1 MRKLDVYMLT
11 IPEPDGDA
19 MLDPRLLRAFV
30 AIADAGSFTAAADRL
45 HMTQSTMSQQIAR
58 LEEAIGRE
66 LVDRAARPVRLTA
79 TGERLLGHARRIL
92 ALQTEALALV
102 AETSG
107 TTSVRIG
114 MPDDIATPEM
124 ANAFSAFARRHK
136 EARLDVT
143 TGLRSDLTRR
153 YRAGELDIVVLKED
167 APSPD
172 SWASFEEPIA
182 WFSALETGPDLP
194 DPTPLVTFPPGGLYR
209 DAMFER
215 MEREHRRWYVA
226 FTSASLRNV
235 LMAIEAGLGLSL
247 LPIDAARGW
256 RVSRFEAFA
265 PEPPVVASLYSW
277 ERNGVVGELATEVL
291 AILERH
297 FARGRS

>member
-1 MRKLDVYMLT
+1 MLT
-11 IPEPDGDA
+11 ILIFDGDTV
-19 MLDPRLLRAFV
+19 LDPRLLRAFV

-66 LVDRAARPVRLTA
+66 LVDRAARPVRLTV

-92 ALQTEALALV
+92 ALQSEALTLV

-124 ANAFSAFARRHK
+124 ARAFAAFTKRHK

-143 TGLRSDLTRR
+143 TGLRADLSRR

-167 APSPD
+167 TPSGD
-172 SWASFEEPIA
+172 SWASFMEPIA
-182 WFSALETGPDLP
+182 WFTALDAAPDLP

-209 DAMFER
+209 DAMSER
-215 MEREHRRWYVA
+215 LERERRRWYVA

-235 LMAIEAGLGLSL
+235 LMAVEAGLGLSL
-247 LPIDAARGW
+247 LPIDATKGW
-256 RVSRFEAFA
+256 RVRELTDFG
-265 PEPPVVASLYSW
+265 PEPPVVASLYAW
-277 ERNGVVGELATEVL
+277 ERNGIVGELASEVL
-291 AILERH
+291 DILKRH
-297 FARGRS
+297 FARLG

>member
-1 MRKLDVYMLT
+1 
-11 IPEPDGDA
+11 

-58 LEEAIGRE
+58 LEDAIGRA
-66 LVDRAARPVRLTA
+66 LVDRAARPVRLTV

-92 ALQTEALALV
+92 ALQDEALTLV

-124 ANAFSAFARRHK
+124 ARAFAAFTRRHK

-143 TGLRSDLTRR
+143 TGLRSDLARR
-153 YRAGELDIVVLKED
+153 YRSGELDIVVLKED
-167 APSPD
+167 APGED
-172 SWASFEEPIA
+172 SLASFEEPIA
-182 WFSALETGPDLP
+182 WFAAPGAAESLP
-194 DPTPLVTFPPGGLYR
+194 DPVPLVTFPPGGLYR

-215 MEREHRRWYVA
+215 LERERRRWYIA

-235 LMAIEAGLGLSL
+235 LMAVEAGLGLSL
-247 LPIDAARGW
+247 LPVDATKGW
-256 RVSRFEAFA
+256 RIEPLAGFA
-265 PEPPVVASLYSW
+265 DEPPVFASLYSW
-277 ERNGVVGELATEVL
+277 EQSGFVGELADEVL
-291 AILERH
+291 DILKRH
-297 FARGRS
+297 FARI

>member
-1 MRKLDVYMLT
+1 
-11 IPEPDGDA
+11 

-30 AIADAGSFTAAADRL
+30 AIADSGSFTAAADRL

-66 LVDRAARPVRLTA
+66 LVDRAARPVRLTV

-92 ALQTEALALV
+92 SLQSEALTLV

-114 MPDDIATPEM
+114 MPDDIATPEI
-124 ANAFSAFARRHK
+124 ARAFAAFTKRHK

-143 TGLRSDLTRR
+143 TGLRSDLARR

-167 APSPD
+167 TPSAD
-172 SWASFEEPIA
+172 AWASFEEPIA
-182 WFSALETGPDLP
+182 WFTAGDAAAALP
-194 DPTPLVTFPPGGLYR
+194 DPVPLVTFPPGGLYR

-215 MEREHRRWYVA
+215 LERERRRWYVA

-247 LPIDAARGW
+247 LPVDATKGW
-256 RVSRFEAFA
+256 RVRPFA
-265 PEPPVVASLYSW
+265 EFGPEPPVVASLYSW
-277 ERNGVVGELATEVL
+277 ERSGIVGELASEVL
-291 AILERH
+291 DILKRR
-297 FARGRS
+297 FSKDADQAL

>member
-1 MRKLDVYMLT
+1 
-11 IPEPDGDA
+11 

-66 LVDRAARPVRLTA
+66 LVDRAARPVRLTV

-92 ALQTEALALV
+92 ALQNEVLTLV

-124 ANAFSAFARRHK
+124 ARIFAAFTKRHK

-153 YRAGELDIVVLKED
+153 YRSGELDIVVLKED
-167 APSPD
+167 APGED

-182 WFSALETGPDLP
+182 WFAAPDTARGLP
-194 DPTPLVTFPPGGLYR
+194 DPVPLVTFPPGGLYR

-215 MEREHRRWYVA
+215 LERERRRWYVA

-235 LMAIEAGLGLSL
+235 LMAVEAGLGLSL
-247 LPIDAARGW
+247 LPVDATRGW
-256 RVSRFEAFA
+256 RVEPIASFADEA
-265 PEPPVVASLYSW
+265 PVFASLYSW
-277 ERNGVVGELATEVL
+277 EQNGIVGELANEVL
-291 AILERH
+291 DILRQH
-297 FARGRS
+297 FARI

>member
-1 MRKLDVYMLT
+1 
-11 IPEPDGDA
+11 

-58 LEEAIGRE
+58 LEEVIGRE
-66 LVDRAARPVRLTA
+66 LVDRAARPVRLTV

-92 ALQTEALALV
+92 ALQTEALTLV

-124 ANAFSAFARRHK
+124 AHAFAAFAKRHK

-143 TGLRSDLTRR
+143 TGLRADLARR
-153 YRAGELDIVVLKED
+153 YRSGELDIVVLKED
-167 APSPD
+167 TPSTD
-172 SWASFEEPIA
+172 SWASFAEPIA
-182 WFSALETGPDLP
+182 WFTALDAPADLP
-194 DPTPLVTFPPGGLYR
+194 DPVPLVTFPLGGLYR

-215 MEREHRRWYVA
+215 LERERRRWYVA

-247 LPIDAARGW
+247 LPIDAAKGW
-256 RVSRFEAFA
+256 RVRPFTDFP
-265 PEPPVVASLYSW
+265 PEPPIIASLYSW
-277 ERNGVVGELATEVL
+277 EQNGIVGELANEVL
-291 AILERH
+291 DILRRH
-297 FARGRS
+297 FAHERHTAS

>member
-1 MRKLDVYMLT
+1 
-11 IPEPDGDA
+11 

-30 AIADAGSFTAAADRL
+30 AIADAGSFTSAADRL

-58 LEEAIGRE
+58 LEEAIGRG
-66 LVDRAARPVRLTA
+66 LIDRAARPVRLTA

-92 ALQTEALALV
+92 ALQNEALMLV

-107 TTSVRIG
+107 TTTVRIG

-124 ANAFSAFARRHK
+124 ANAFAAFAKRRK

-153 YRAGELDIVVLKED
+153 YRSGELDVVVLKED
-167 APSPD
+167 TPSAD
-172 SWASFEEPIA
+172 GWASFEEPIA
-182 WFSALETGPDLP
+182 WLTAVDSGAQLP
-194 DPTPLVTFPPGGLYR
+194 DPVPLVAFPPGGLYR

-215 MEREHRRWYVA
+215 LERERRRWYIA

-235 LMAIEAGLGLSL
+235 LMAVEAGLGLSL
-247 LPIDAARGW
+247 LPLDAAKGW
-256 RVSRFEAFA
+256 RVEPVAELGA
-265 PEPPVVASLYSW
+265 EPPVVASLYSW
-277 ERNGVVGELATEVL
+277 ERDGLVGELANEVL

-297 FARGRS
+297 YAVSGAGPAPRRSREEPR

>member
-1 MRKLDVYMLT
+1 
-11 IPEPDGDA
+11 

-58 LEEAIGRE
+58 LEEVIGRE
-66 LVDRAARPVRLTA
+66 LVDRAARPVRLTV

-92 ALQTEALALV
+92 ALQAEVLTLV

-124 ANAFSAFARRHK
+124 AHAFAAFARRHK

-143 TGLRSDLTRR
+143 TGLRADLTRR
-153 YRAGELDIVVLKED
+153 YRSGELDIVVLKED
-167 APSPD
+167 TPSAD

-182 WFSALETGPDLP
+182 WFSALAAPADLP
-194 DPTPLVTFPPGGLYR
+194 DPVPLVTFPPGGLYR
-209 DAMFER
+209 DAMFDR
-215 MEREHRRWYVA
+215 LERERRRWYVA

-247 LPIDAARGW
+247 LPVDAAKEW
-256 RVSRFEAFA
+256 RVKRFADF
-265 PEPPVVASLYSW
+265 PSEPPVIASLYSW
-277 ERNGVVGELATEVL
+277 EQNGIVGELASEVRD
-291 AILERH
+291 ILKRH
-297 FARGRS
+297 FARERHSFR

>member
-1 MRKLDVYMLT
+1 
-11 IPEPDGDA
+11 

-58 LEEAIGRE
+58 MEEAIGRP

-92 ALQTEALALV
+92 ALQGEALSLV

-124 ANAFSAFARRHK
+124 ARAFAAFARRHRQ
-136 EARLDVT
+136 ARLDVT
-143 TGLRSDLTRR
+143 TGLRSELTRR
-153 YRAGELDIVVLKED
+153 YRSGELDIVVLKED
-167 APSPD
+167 KPSAD
-172 SWASFEEPIA
+172 AWASFAEPLA
-182 WFSALETGPDLP
+182 WFCAPDAAADLP
-194 DPTPLVTFPPGGLYR
+194 DPVPLVAFPPGGLYR

-215 MEREHRRWYVA
+215 LERERRRWYIA

-235 LMAIEAGLGLSL
+235 LMAVEAGLGLSL
-247 LPIDAARGW
+247 LPVDAADGW
-256 RVSRFEAFA
+256 RVRPLAGFT
-265 PEPPVVASLYSW
+265 PEPPILVSLYSW
-277 ERNGVVGELATEVL
+277 ERNGIVGELAGEVQD
-291 AILERH
+291 ILRRH
-297 FARGRS
+297 FSPAPAQAL

>member
-1 MRKLDVYMLT
+1 
-11 IPEPDGDA
+11 

-30 AIADAGSFTAAADRL
+30 AVADAGSFTAAADRL

-58 LEEAIGRE
+58 LEEAIGRD
-66 LVDRAARPVRLTA
+66 LVDRAARPVRLTV

-92 ALQTEALALV
+92 TLQSEALTLV

-107 TTSVRIG
+107 TTSLRIG

-124 ANAFSAFARRHK
+124 ARVFAAFTKRHK

-167 APSPD
+167 TPNAD
-172 SWASFEEPIA
+172 AWASFAEPIA
-182 WFSALETGPDLP
+182 WYTAMDAASDLP
-194 DPTPLVTFPPGGLYR
+194 DPVPLVTFPPGGLYR

-215 MEREHRRWYVA
+215 LERERRRWYVA

-247 LPIDAARGW
+247 LPIDAANGW
-256 RVSRFEAFA
+256 RIKPLVDFA

-277 ERNGVVGELATEVL
+277 ERGGIVGELATEVL
-291 AILERH
+291 DILRRH
-297 FARGRS
+297 FAYDQAL

>member
-1 MRKLDVYMLT
+1 
-11 IPEPDGDA
+11 

-58 LEEAIGRE
+58 LEEAIGRP
-66 LVDRAARPVRLTA
+66 LVDRAARPVRLTV

-92 ALQTEALALV
+92 ALQSEALTLV

-124 ANAFSAFARRHK
+124 ARVFAAFTKRHK

-153 YRAGELDIVVLKED
+153 YRSGELDIVVLKED
-167 APSPD
+167 KPSD
-172 SWASFEEPIA
+172 DAWASFEEPIA
-182 WFSALETGPDLP
+182 WFTALDAAADLP
-194 DPTPLVTFPPGGLYR
+194 DPVPLVTFPPGGLYR

-215 MEREHRRWYVA
+215 LERERRRWYIA

-235 LMAIEAGLGLSL
+235 LMAIEAGLGLAL
-247 LPIDAARGW
+247 LPVDAARDW
-256 RVSRFEAFA
+256 RVKPLAEFA
-265 PEPPVVASLYSW
+265 PEPPVVASLYAW
-277 ERNGVVGELATEVL
+277 ERGGIVGELAGEVL
-291 AILERH
+291 DILRQH
-297 FARGRS
+297 FAYAPDQAL

>member
-1 MRKLDVYMLT
+1 
-11 IPEPDGDA
+11 

-30 AIADAGSFTAAADRL
+30 AIADSGSFTAAADRL

-58 LEEAIGRE
+58 LEEAIGRA
-66 LVDRAARPVRLTA
+66 LVDRAARPVRLTV

-92 ALQTEALALV
+92 SLQSEALTLV

-124 ANAFSAFARRHK
+124 ARAFAAFAKRHK

-167 APSPD
+167 TPSAD

-182 WFSALETGPDLP
+182 WFIAGDAAAALP
-194 DPTPLVTFPPGGLYR
+194 DPVPLVTFPPGGLYR

-215 MEREHRRWYVA
+215 LERERRRWYVA

-235 LMAIEAGLGLSL
+235 LMAVEAGLGLSL
-247 LPIDAARGW
+247 LPVDATKGW
-256 RVSRFEAFA
+256 RVRPFA
-265 PEPPVVASLYSW
+265 EFGPEPPVVASLYSW
-277 ERNGVVGELATEVL
+277 ERSGIVGELANEVL
-291 AILERH
+291 DILKRH
-297 FARGRS
+297 FSKDRDQAL

>member
-1 MRKLDVYMLT
+1 MLT
-11 IPEPDGDA
+11 ILIFDGDTV
-19 MLDPRLLRAFV
+19 LDPRLLRAFV

-66 LVDRAARPVRLTA
+66 LVDRAARPVRLTV

-92 ALQTEALALV
+92 ALQSEALTLV

-124 ANAFSAFARRHK
+124 ARAFAAFTKRHK

-143 TGLRSDLTRR
+143 TGLRADLNRR

-167 APSPD
+167 TPSGD
-172 SWASFEEPIA
+172 SWASFMEPIA
-182 WFSALETGPDLP
+182 WFTAMDAAPDLP

-209 DAMFER
+209 DAMSER
-215 MEREHRRWYVA
+215 LERERRRWYVA

-235 LMAIEAGLGLSL
+235 LMAVEAGLGLSL
-247 LPIDAARGW
+247 LPIDATKGW
-256 RVSRFEAFA
+256 RVRELTDFGA
-265 PEPPVVASLYSW
+265 EPPVVASLYAW
-277 ERNGVVGELATEVL
+277 ERNGIVGELASEVL
-291 AILERH
+291 DILKRH
-297 FARGRS
+297 FARLD

>member
-1 MRKLDVYMLT
+1 
-11 IPEPDGDA
+11 

-66 LVDRAARPVRLTA
+66 LVDRAARPVRLTV

-124 ANAFSAFARRHK
+124 ARAFAAFAKRHK

-153 YRAGELDIVVLKED
+153 YRSGELDIVVMKED
-167 APSPD
+167 APSED

-182 WFSALETGPDLP
+182 WFAAADAARELP
-194 DPTPLVTFPPGGLYR
+194 DPVPLVTFPPGGLYR

-215 MEREHRRWYVA
+215 LERERRRWYIA

-235 LMAIEAGLGLSL
+235 LMAVEAGLGLAL
-247 LPIDAARGW
+247 LPVDAARGW
-256 RVSRFEAFA
+256 RIEPLASFA
-265 PEPPVVASLYSW
+265 DEPPVFASLYSW
-277 ERNGVVGELATEVL
+277 EQSGIVGELANEVL
-291 AILERH
+291 DILKRH
-297 FARGRS
+297 FSRQSQPL

>member
-1 MRKLDVYMLT
+1 
-11 IPEPDGDA
+11 

-30 AIADAGSFTAAADRL
+30 AVADAGSFTAAADRL

-58 LEEAIGRE
+58 LEEAIGRD
-66 LVDRAARPVRLTA
+66 LVDRAARPVRLTV

-92 ALQTEALALV
+92 TLQSEALTLV

-124 ANAFSAFARRHK
+124 ARVFAAFTKRHRQ
-136 EARLDVT
+136 ARLDVT

-167 APSPD
+167 TPNAD
-172 SWASFEEPIA
+172 AWASFAEPIA
-182 WFSALETGPDLP
+182 WYTALDAASDLP
-194 DPTPLVTFPPGGLYR
+194 DPVPLVTFPPGGLYR

-215 MEREHRRWYVA
+215 LERERRRWYVA

-235 LMAIEAGLGLSL
+235 LMAIEAGLGLSM
-247 LPIDAARGW
+247 LPIDAAKGW
-256 RVSRFEAFA
+256 RIKPLADFA

-277 ERNGVVGELATEVL
+277 ERSGIVGELATEVL
-291 AILERH
+291 DILRRH
-297 FARGRS
+297 FAYDQAL

>member
-1 MRKLDVYMLT
+1 MAIIPKL
-11 IPEPDGDA
+11 DGDA
-19 MLDPRLLRAFV
+19 VLDPRLLRAFV

-66 LVDRAARPVRLTA
+66 LVDRAARPVRLTV

-92 ALQTEALALV
+92 ALQSEALTLV

-107 TTSVRIG
+107 TTTVRIG

-124 ANAFSAFARRHK
+124 ARAFAAFAKRHK

-153 YRAGELDIVVLKED
+153 YRSGELDIVVMKED
-167 APSPD
+167 APGED

-182 WFSALETGPDLP
+182 WFAAPDSARDLP
-194 DPTPLVTFPPGGLYR
+194 DPVPLVTFPPGGLYR

-215 MEREHRRWYVA
+215 LERERRRWYIA

-235 LMAIEAGLGLSL
+235 LMAVEAGLGLSL
-247 LPIDAARGW
+247 LPVDAARGW
-256 RVSRFEAFA
+256 RIAPLAGFA
-265 PEPPVVASLYSW
+265 DESPVIASLYSW
-277 ERNGVVGELATEVL
+277 ERGGIVGELASEVL
-291 AILERH
+291 DILRRH
-297 FARGRS
+297 FARPPQPL

>member
-1 MRKLDVYMLT
+1 
-11 IPEPDGDA
+11 

-30 AIADAGSFTAAADRL
+30 AIADAGSFTAAAERL
-45 HMTQSTMSQQIAR
+45 HMTQSTMSQQIGR

-66 LVDRAARPVRLTA
+66 LVDRAARPVRLTV

-92 ALQTEALALV
+92 ALQSEALTLV

-124 ANAFSAFARRHK
+124 ARAFAAFTRRHK
-136 EARLDVT
+136 EARLDVM

-153 YRAGELDIVVLKED
+153 YRSGELDIVVLKED
-167 APSPD
+167 MPSAD
-172 SWASFEEPIA
+172 SWASFEEPIT
-182 WFSALETGPDLP
+182 WFAAADAAGDLP
-194 DPTPLVTFPPGGLYR
+194 DPVPLVTFPPGGLYR
-209 DAMFER
+209 DSMFER
-215 MEREHRRWYVA
+215 LERERRRWYIA

-235 LMAIEAGLGLSL
+235 LMAVEAGLGLSL

-256 RVSRFEAFA
+256 RVKPVAEFS
-265 PEPPVVASLYSW
+265 PEPPIVASLYAW
-277 ERNGVVGELATEVL
+277 ERGGIVGELAGEVL
-291 AILERH
+291 DILKRH
-297 FARGRS
+297 FARDQGR

>member
-1 MRKLDVYMLT
+1 
-11 IPEPDGDA
+11 

-30 AIADAGSFTAAADRL
+30 AVADAGSFTAAADRL

-58 LEEAIGRE
+58 LEEAIGRD
-66 LVDRAARPVRLTA
+66 LVDRAARPVRLTV

-92 ALQTEALALV
+92 TLQNEALTLV

-124 ANAFSAFARRHK
+124 ARVFAAFTKRHRQ
-136 EARLDVT
+136 ARLDVT

-167 APSPD
+167 TPNAD
-172 SWASFEEPIA
+172 AWASFAEPIA
-182 WFSALETGPDLP
+182 WYTAMDAASDLP
-194 DPTPLVTFPPGGLYR
+194 DPVPLVTFPPGGLYR

-215 MEREHRRWYVA
+215 LERERRRWYVA

-235 LMAIEAGLGLSL
+235 LMAIEAGLGLSM
-247 LPIDAARGW
+247 LPIDAAKGW
-256 RVSRFEAFA
+256 RIKPLADFA

-277 ERNGVVGELATEVL
+277 ERSGIVGELATEVL
-291 AILERH
+291 DILRRH
-297 FARGRS
+297 FAYDQAL

>member
-1 MRKLDVYMLT
+1 MLT
-11 IPEPDGDA
+11 ILIFDGDTV
-19 MLDPRLLRAFV
+19 LDPRLLRAFV

-58 LEEAIGRE
+58 LEEAIGRD
-66 LVDRAARPVRLTA
+66 LVDRAARPVRLTV

-92 ALQTEALALV
+92 ALQTEALTLV

-124 ANAFSAFARRHK
+124 ARAFAAFTKRHK

-143 TGLRSDLTRR
+143 TGLRADLNRR

-167 APSPD
+167 TPSAD
-172 SWASFEEPIA
+172 SWASFEEPLA
-182 WFSALETGPDLP
+182 WFTAMDTTPDLP

-209 DAMFER
+209 DAMSER
-215 MEREHRRWYVA
+215 LERERRRWYVA

-235 LMAIEAGLGLSL
+235 LMAVEAGLGLSL
-247 LPIDAARGW
+247 LPIDATKGW
-256 RVSRFEAFA
+256 RVRELTDFGT
-265 PEPPVVASLYSW
+265 EPPVVASLYAW
-277 ERNGVVGELATEVL
+277 ERNGIVGELASEVL
-291 AILERH
+291 DILKRH
-297 FARGRS
+297 FARLG

>member
-1 MRKLDVYMLT
+1 
-11 IPEPDGDA
+11 

-30 AIADAGSFTAAADRL
+30 AVADAGSFTAAADRL

-58 LEEAIGRE
+58 LEEAIGRD
-66 LVDRAARPVRLTA
+66 LVDRAARPVRLTV

-92 ALQTEALALV
+92 TLQSEALTLV

-124 ANAFSAFARRHK
+124 ARAFAAFTKRHRQ
-136 EARLDVT
+136 ARLDVT

-167 APSPD
+167 TPNAD
-172 SWASFEEPIA
+172 AWASFAEPIA
-182 WFSALETGPDLP
+182 WYTAMDAASDLP
-194 DPTPLVTFPPGGLYR
+194 DPVPLVTFPPGGLYR

-215 MEREHRRWYVA
+215 LERERRRWYVA

-247 LPIDAARGW
+247 LPVDAAKGW
-256 RVSRFEAFA
+256 RIKPLADFA

-277 ERNGVVGELATEVL
+277 ERSGIVGELATEVL
-291 AILERH
+291 DILRRH
-297 FARGRS
+297 FAYDQAL

>member
-1 MRKLDVYMLT
+1 
-11 IPEPDGDA
+11 

-58 LEEAIGRE
+58 LEEAVGRD
-66 LVDRAARPVRLTA
+66 LIDRAARPVRLTV

-92 ALQTEALALV
+92 ALQSEALALV

-124 ANAFSAFARRHK
+124 ARVFAAFTKRHK

-167 APSPD
+167 APNAD
-172 SWASFEEPIA
+172 AWASFEEPIA
-182 WFSALETGPDLP
+182 WFTAMDAAADLP
-194 DPTPLVTFPPGGLYR
+194 DPVPLVTFPPGGLYR

-215 MEREHRRWYVA
+215 LERERRRWYVA

-235 LMAIEAGLGLSL
+235 LMAMEAGLGLSM

-256 RVSRFEAFA
+256 RVRPLAEFA

-277 ERNGVVGELATEVL
+277 ERGGIVGELATEVL
-291 AILERH
+291 DILRRH
-297 FARGRS
+297 FAYDQAL

>member
-1 MRKLDVYMLT
+1 
-11 IPEPDGDA
+11 

-30 AIADAGSFTAAADRL
+30 AIADSGSFTAAADRL

-66 LVDRAARPVRLTA
+66 LVDRAARPVRLTV

-92 ALQTEALALV
+92 SLQSEALTLV

-114 MPDDIATPEM
+114 MPDDIATPEI
-124 ANAFSAFARRHK
+124 ARTFAAFTKRHK

-143 TGLRSDLTRR
+143 TGLRSDLARR

-167 APSPD
+167 TPSAD
-172 SWASFEEPIA
+172 AWASFEEPIA
-182 WFSALETGPDLP
+182 WFTAGDAAAALP
-194 DPTPLVTFPPGGLYR
+194 DPVPLVTFPPGGLYR

-215 MEREHRRWYVA
+215 LERERRRWYVA

-247 LPIDAARGW
+247 LPVDATKGW
-256 RVSRFEAFA
+256 RVRPLAEFG

-277 ERNGVVGELATEVL
+277 ERSGIVGELANEVL
-291 AILERH
+291 DILKRR
-297 FARGRS
+297 FSKDADQVL

>member
-1 MRKLDVYMLT
+1 
-11 IPEPDGDA
+11 

-30 AIADAGSFTAAADRL
+30 AVADAGSFTAAADRL

-58 LEEAIGRE
+58 LEEAIGRD
-66 LVDRAARPVRLTA
+66 LVDRAARPVRLTV

-92 ALQTEALALV
+92 TLQSEALTLV

-124 ANAFSAFARRHK
+124 ARVFAAFTKRHK

-167 APSPD
+167 TPNAD
-172 SWASFEEPIA
+172 AWASFAEPIA
-182 WFSALETGPDLP
+182 WYTAMDAASDLP
-194 DPTPLVTFPPGGLYR
+194 DPVPLVTFPPGGLYR

-215 MEREHRRWYVA
+215 LERERRRWYVA

-247 LPIDAARGW
+247 LPIDAAKGW
-256 RVSRFEAFA
+256 RIKPLVDFA

-277 ERNGVVGELATEVL
+277 ERGGIVGELATEVL
-291 AILERH
+291 DILRRH
-297 FARGRS
+297 FAYDQAL

>member
-1 MRKLDVYMLT
+1 
-11 IPEPDGDA
+11 
-19 MLDPRLLRAFV
+19 MLDPRLLKAFV

-58 LEEAIGRE
+58 LEETIGRD
-66 LVDRAARPVRLTA
+66 LIDRAARPVRLTV

-92 ALQTEALALV
+92 ALQNEALALV

-124 ANAFSAFARRHK
+124 ARIFAAFAKRHK

-167 APSPD
+167 MPSAD
-172 SWASFEEPIA
+172 AWASFEEPIA
-182 WFSALETGPDLP
+182 WFTAVDAPRDLP
-194 DPTPLVTFPPGGLYR
+194 DPVPLVTFPPGGLYR

-215 MEREHRRWYVA
+215 LERERRRWYVA

-235 LMAIEAGLGLSL
+235 LMAIEAGLGLSM
-247 LPIDAARGW
+247 LPVDAAKTW
-256 RVSRFEAFA
+256 RVKPLADFA

-277 ERNGVVGELATEVL
+277 ERNGIVGELAGEVL
-291 AILERH
+291 DILRRH
-297 FARGRS
+297 FSDDQAF

>member
-1 MRKLDVYMLT
+1 
-11 IPEPDGDA
+11 

-58 LEEAIGRE
+58 LEETIGRA
-66 LVDRAARPVRLTA
+66 LVDRAARPVRLTV

-92 ALQTEALALV
+92 ALQSEALALV
-102 AETSG
+102 RETSG

-124 ANAFSAFARRHK
+124 ARAFAAFTKRHK
-136 EARLDVT
+136 EVRLDVT

-153 YRAGELDIVVLKED
+153 YRSGELDIVVLKEE
-167 APSPD
+167 APGED

-182 WFSALETGPDLP
+182 WFAAPDTARAP
-194 DPTPLVTFPPGGLYR
+194 ADPVPLVTFPPGGLYR

-215 MEREHRRWYVA
+215 LERERRRWYVA

-235 LMAIEAGLGLSL
+235 LMAVEAGLGLSL
-247 LPIDAARGW
+247 LPVDAARGW
-256 RVSRFEAFA
+256 RMEPLAGFA
-265 PEPPVVASLYSW
+265 EEPPVVASLYAW
-277 ERNGVVGELATEVL
+277 ERGGIVGELASEVL
-291 AILERH
+291 DILKRH
-297 FARGRS
+297 FSRI

>member
-1 MRKLDVYMLT
+1 
-11 IPEPDGDA
+11 

-58 LEEAIGRE
+58 LEEAIGRP
-66 LVDRAARPVRLTA
+66 LVDRAARPVRLTV

-92 ALQTEALALV
+92 ALQTEVLTLV

-124 ANAFSAFARRHK
+124 ARAFAAFTKRHK
-136 EARLDVT
+136 EVRLDVT
-143 TGLRSDLTRR
+143 TGLRADLTRR
-153 YRAGELDIVVLKED
+153 YRSGELDIVVMKED
-167 APSPD
+167 VPSSD

-182 WFSALETGPDLP
+182 WFTAMDAPADLS

-209 DAMFER
+209 DAMFDR
-215 MEREHRRWYVA
+215 LERERRRWYIA

-247 LPIDAARGW
+247 LPVDAAKGW
-256 RVSRFEAFA
+256 RIKQVADFA

-277 ERNGVVGELATEVL
+277 ERGGIVGELANEVL
-291 AILERH
+291 DILKRH
-297 FARGRS
+297 FSRERDHAL

>member
-1 MRKLDVYMLT
+1 
-11 IPEPDGDA
+11 

-66 LVDRAARPVRLTA
+66 LVDRAARPVRLTV

-92 ALQTEALALV
+92 ALQNEVLTLV

-124 ANAFSAFARRHK
+124 ARVFAAFTKRHK

-153 YRAGELDIVVLKED
+153 YRSGELDIVVLKED
-167 APSPD
+167 APGED

-182 WFSALETGPDLP
+182 WFTAPDTVSALP
-194 DPTPLVTFPPGGLYR
+194 DPVPLVTFPPGGLYR

-215 MEREHRRWYVA
+215 LERERRRWYIA

-235 LMAIEAGLGLSL
+235 LMAVEAGLGLSL
-247 LPIDAARGW
+247 LPVDATRGW
-256 RVSRFEAFA
+256 RVEPIASFADEA
-265 PEPPVVASLYSW
+265 PVFASLYSW
-277 ERNGVVGELATEVL
+277 ERNGIVGELANEVL
-291 AILERH
+291 DILKRH
-297 FARGRS
+297 FDRI

>member
-1 MRKLDVYMLT
+1 
-11 IPEPDGDA
+11 

-30 AIADAGSFTAAADRL
+30 AVADAGSFTAAADRL

-58 LEEAIGRE
+58 LEEAIGRD
-66 LVDRAARPVRLTA
+66 LVDRAARPVRLTV

-92 ALQTEALALV
+92 TLQSEALTLV

-124 ANAFSAFARRHK
+124 ARVFAAFTKRHRQ
-136 EARLDVT
+136 ARLDVT

-167 APSPD
+167 TPTAD
-172 SWASFEEPIA
+172 AWASFAEPIA
-182 WFSALETGPDLP
+182 WYAAMDAANDLP
-194 DPTPLVTFPPGGLYR
+194 DPVPLVTFPPGGLYR

-215 MEREHRRWYVA
+215 LERERRRWYVA

-235 LMAIEAGLGLSL
+235 LMAIEAGLGLSM

-256 RVSRFEAFA
+256 RIRPLADFA

-277 ERNGVVGELATEVL
+277 ERGGIVGELATEVL
-291 AILERH
+291 DILRRH
-297 FARGRS
+297 FAYDQAL

>member
-1 MRKLDVYMLT
+1 V
-11 IPEPDGDA
+11 
-19 MLDPRLLRAFV
+19 LDPRLLRAFV
-30 AIADAGSFTAAADRL
+30 AVADAGSFTAAADRL

-58 LEEAIGRE
+58 LEEAIGRD
-66 LVDRAARPVRLTA
+66 LVDRAARPVRLTV

-92 ALQTEALALV
+92 TLQSEALMLV

-124 ANAFSAFARRHK
+124 ARVFAAFTKRHRQ
-136 EARLDVT
+136 ARLDVT

-167 APSPD
+167 TPTAD
-172 SWASFEEPIA
+172 AWASFAEPIA
-182 WFSALETGPDLP
+182 WYAAMDAANDLP
-194 DPTPLVTFPPGGLYR
+194 DPVPLVTFPPGGLYR

-215 MEREHRRWYVA
+215 LERERRRWYVA

-235 LMAIEAGLGLSL
+235 LMAIEAGLGLSM

-256 RVSRFEAFA
+256 RVRPLADFA

-277 ERNGVVGELATEVL
+277 ERSGIVGELATEVL
-291 AILERH
+291 DILRRH
-297 FARGRS
+297 FAYDQAL

>member
-1 MRKLDVYMLT
+1 
-11 IPEPDGDA
+11 

-30 AIADAGSFTAAADRL
+30 AVADAGSFTAAADRL

-58 LEEAIGRE
+58 LEEAIGRD
-66 LVDRAARPVRLTA
+66 LVDRAARPVRLTV

-92 ALQTEALALV
+92 TLQSEALTLV

-124 ANAFSAFARRHK
+124 ARVFAAFTKRHK

-167 APSPD
+167 TPNAD
-172 SWASFEEPIA
+172 AWASFAEPIA
-182 WFSALETGPDLP
+182 WYTAIDAASDLP
-194 DPTPLVTFPPGGLYR
+194 DPVPLVTFPPGGLYR

-215 MEREHRRWYVA
+215 LERERRRWYVA

-235 LMAIEAGLGLSL
+235 LMAIEAGLGLSM
-247 LPIDAARGW
+247 LPIDAAKGW
-256 RVSRFEAFA
+256 RIKPLADFA

-277 ERNGVVGELATEVL
+277 ERSGIVGELATEVL
-291 AILERH
+291 DILRRH
-297 FARGRS
+297 FAYDQAL

>member
-1 MRKLDVYMLT
+1 
-11 IPEPDGDA
+11 

-30 AIADAGSFTAAADRL
+30 AVADAGSFTAAADRL

-58 LEEAIGRE
+58 LEEAIGRD
-66 LVDRAARPVRLTA
+66 LVDRAARPVRLTV

-92 ALQTEALALV
+92 TLQSEALTLV

-124 ANAFSAFARRHK
+124 ARVFAAFTKRHRQ
-136 EARLDVT
+136 ARLDVT

-167 APSPD
+167 TPTAD
-172 SWASFEEPIA
+172 AWASFAEPIA
-182 WFSALETGPDLP
+182 WYTAVDAASDLP
-194 DPTPLVTFPPGGLYR
+194 DPVPLVTFPPGGLYR

-215 MEREHRRWYVA
+215 LERERRRWYVA

-235 LMAIEAGLGLSL
+235 LMAIEAGLGLSM
-247 LPIDAARGW
+247 LPIDAAKGW
-256 RVSRFEAFA
+256 RIKPLADFA

-277 ERNGVVGELATEVL
+277 ERGGIVGELATEVL
-291 AILERH
+291 DILRRH
-297 FARGRS
+297 FAYDQAL

>member
-1 MRKLDVYMLT
+1 
-11 IPEPDGDA
+11 

-45 HMTQSTMSQQIAR
+45 HMTQSTTSQQIAR

-66 LVDRAARPVRLTA
+66 LIDRAARPVRLTV

-92 ALQTEALALV
+92 ALQTEAMTLV

-124 ANAFSAFARRHK
+124 ARAFAAFAKRHK

-153 YRAGELDIVVLKED
+153 YRGGELDIVVLKEET
-167 APSPD
+167 PSAD

-182 WFSALETGPDLP
+182 WFTAMDAAGDLP
-194 DPTPLVTFPPGGLYR
+194 DPVPLVTFPQGGLYR

-215 MEREHRRWYVA
+215 LERERRRWYVA

-247 LPIDAARGW
+247 LPVDATKGW
-256 RVSRFEAFA
+256 RVKPCPVFGA
-265 PEPPVVASLYSW
+265 EPPVVASLYSW
-277 ERNGVVGELATEVL
+277 ESNGIAGELATEML
-291 AILERH
+291 DILKRH
-297 FARGRS
+297 FARDGRQRRVSDAH

>member
-1 MRKLDVYMLT
+1 
-11 IPEPDGDA
+11 

-58 LEEAIGRE
+58 LEETIGRE
-66 LVDRAARPVRLTA
+66 LVDRAARPVRLTV

-92 ALQTEALALV
+92 ALQSEALTLV

-124 ANAFSAFARRHK
+124 ARAFAAFTRRHK

-153 YRAGELDIVVLKED
+153 YRSGELDIVVMKED
-167 APSPD
+167 APSED

-182 WFSALETGPDLP
+182 WFAAPDTAKDLP
-194 DPTPLVTFPPGGLYR
+194 DPVPLVTFPPGGLYR

-215 MEREHRRWYVA
+215 LERERRRW
-226 FTSASLRNV
+226 
-235 LMAIEAGLGLSL
+235 
-247 LPIDAARGW
+247 
-256 RVSRFEAFA
+256 
-265 PEPPVVASLYSW
+265 
-277 ERNGVVGELATEVL
+277 
-291 AILERH
+291 
-297 FARGRS
+297 